1 MTFVLTVAAACC
13 AFASVCG
20 EAVRVYGEAGGV
32 VRMPGVSARFYPHVF
47 NLEWGGGSAQG
58 GLLPGKDG
66 LHRWTLRPN
75 GKANPKIDG
84 TLVCGQAGGRAARL
98 TWTFTPEADMEL
110 AEVCV
115 SAAFQYDGLK
125 GGKVVLDGRALALP
139 DEKPARAQLG

>member
-1 MTFVLTVAAACC
+1 MTFILMVAAACC
-13 AFASVCG
+13 AFASACG

-84 TLVCGQAGGRAARL
+84 MLVCGQAGERRGSRGRSRRRR
-98 TWTFTPEADMEL
+98 TWNL
-110 AEVCV
+110 
-115 SAAFQYDGLK
+115 LK
-125 GGKVVLDGRALALP
+125 CASRRPSSTTG
-139 DEKPARAQLG
+139 